1 MNPGQ
6 IAAARSSA
14 QVRRYAP
21 VVLPG
26 LDRGFVPSFPVLWR
40 GPVCM
45 SSH

>member
-6 IAAARSSA
+6 ITATRSGA
-14 QVRRYAP
+14 QVSRYAP
-21 VVLPG
+21 VVLLG
-26 LDRGFVPSFPVLWR
+26 LDGGFVPSFPVLRR